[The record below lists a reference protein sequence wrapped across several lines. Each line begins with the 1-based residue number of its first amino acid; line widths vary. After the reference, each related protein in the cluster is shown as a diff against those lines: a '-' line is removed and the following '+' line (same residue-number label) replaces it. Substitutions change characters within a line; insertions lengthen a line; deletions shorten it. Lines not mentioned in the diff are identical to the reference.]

1 MNMTTFSIDTN
12 ILIALWDESN
22 TLNIAAR
29 RSLDSAR
36 AVGQLAIAAPVYSE
50 LMGHPSRSA
59 AEIDGMLAATG
70 IEVDWN
76 IDEAIWRAAGVAFH
90 DYVHRRLTSAGSYPR
105 RILTDF
111 LIGAHSVV
119 RGSTLLTL
127 DLKIYAA
134 AFPGLRIQSF

>member
-1 MNMTTFSIDTN
+1 MTTFSLDTN
-12 ILIALWDESN
+12 VLIALWDQSN
-22 TLNIAAR
+22 TLNVPAQ
-29 RSLDSAR
+29 RSLDRAR
-36 AVGQLAIAAPVYSE
+36 AVGQLVIAAPVYSE

-59 AEIDGMLAATG
+59 AEIDSMVSATG

-76 IDEAIWRAAGVAFH
+76 IDEAIWRTAGSAFQ
-90 DYVHRRLTSAGSYPR
+90 DYVRRRLASAGSYPR

-134 AFPGLRIQSF
+134 AFPTLRIQSF